1 MWEVWAGTARD
12 IGVLDLELGLE
23 AGPEPEP
30 EAVYSTA
37 LRRGSL
43 AGTRNAM
50 LLFRQLNRRPA
61 GDPGGIKK
69 PVSRDAYSLLHCT
82 SLSTVRLNSCVKSA
96 LRIIL
101 FALDALSRSYH
112 SSVGSDSI
120 YICI

>member
-1 MWEVWAGTARD
+1 MSLLVPAYPGCP
-12 IGVLDLELGLE
+12 GSK
-23 AGPEPEP
+23 
-30 EAVYSTA
+30 AVKRSLLLLLL

-96 LRIIL
+96 LRITVCGGRI
-101 FALDALSRSYH
+101 FSVLSFISRER
-112 SSVGSDSI
+112 
-120 YICI
+120 